1 MRGFGI
7 LWLATLLGCG
17 GGGGADDPDASG
29 GIDAG
34 GERDAAASDAEPGT
48 DAGRPSHDDGGSDG
62 GGVVD
67 RGPTILPLDGDPNGL
82 FWSADEGTLY
92 VADDDNNRVVRWRH
106 DGFVTPVALPAFD
119 DERGPGLGQV
129 IRHGDGRVFVAR
141 FGYGTLG
148 AVIEV
153 ATDGTTREWPDLD
166 PTRRRIGL
174 AVDGDG
180 AVYSAWFVGPAG
192 SRVGGVSRLES
203 RGETDLAIEGLVKP
217 VGILVREDVLFVAD
231 QDQGRVLRVPLDDVA
246 STTTY
251 ATPPSADLLA
261 ATASGLLFTGGRT
274 GEVFRIATDGS
285 FTVFQS
291 DLQEVRGLA
300 YDEAAGR
307 LFVASHDGDATD
319 GETHRLHVFPVD

>member
-7 LWLATLLGCG
+7 LWLTVSLACG
-17 GGGGADDPDASG
+17 GSGGADDPDAG
-29 GIDAG
+29 GGVDAG
-34 GERDAAASDAEPGT
+34 GERDAGENDADPSTDAGDPPGEDAGT
-48 DAGRPSHDDGGSDG
+48 DAGRE
-62 GGVVD
+62 VD

-82 FWSADEGTLY
+82 FWSADDGTLY
-92 VADDDNNRVVRWRH
+92 VADDDANRVLLWTD
-106 DGFVTPVALPAFD
+106 DGFATPIALPAFD

-129 IRHGDGRVFVAR
+129 LRLADGRVFVAR

-153 ATDGTTREWPDLD
+153 AVDGTTREWPDLD

-174 AVDGDG
+174 AVDGEG

-192 SRVGGVSRLES
+192 SRVGGVSRLDTS
-203 RGETDLAIEGLVKP
+203 GETDLAIEGLVKP
-217 VGILVREDVLFVAD
+217 VGILVREGVLFVAD

-246 STTTY
+246 SATTY
-251 ATPPSADLLA
+251 AAPPSADLLA

-285 FTVFQS
+285 VTVFQS

-300 YDEAAGR
+300 YDEAARR
-307 LFVASHDGDATD
+307 LFVASHDGDSTD